1 MEARTPLLSDALASR
16 LAHLPP
22 GIAALYRELLTG
34 DVRAGVGRQARYW
47 EIKAT
52 LLELAQDLTSEAEFW
67 PQALTTVRHLFAAE
81 QVSLWVPAGDGYRIA
96 VRADDGVPDL
106 AVPLALLQE
115 TVSAGQVHMAPLTA
129 PEGDVRLCLLGPI
142 TSANGLEG
150 VLQVAL
156 GTPAMRPEQA
166 DELALTVAQL
176 ACALER
182 VRRVERLSF
191 YASHDPLTGL
201 ANRRHFE
208 EYVERE
214 FKLAKR
220 HGTPMSLMIVDV
232 DHFKAYNDSYGH
244 PAGDRLLE
252 AIAGALRA
260 AVRSTDFIARL
271 GGEEF
276 VIVLPHTGGKGA
288 MMAAEKVL
296 QTLRSLPEQ
305 VEVCGGRVT
314 ASIGV
319 STCDGRACVVG
330 SLLESA
336 DQAMYRAKQGGRDQ
350 ACQALPA
357 K

>member
-1 MEARTPLLSDALASR
+1 MEARMPLLSDALASR

-22 GIAALYRELLTG
+22 GIAALYRDLLNT
-34 DVRAGVGRQARYW
+34 DARAGQARYW

-52 LLELAQDLTSEAEFW
+52 LLELAQEVTSEADFW
-67 PQALTTVRHLFAAE
+67 PQALTTVRHLFAAA
-81 QVSLWVPAGDGYRIA
+81 QASLWVKAGDGYRVA
-96 VRADDGVPDL
+96 VRADDGVADL
-106 AVPLALLQE
+106 AVPLPLLLE
-115 TVSAGQVHMAPLTA
+115 TVSAGQVQVAPLAT
-129 PEGDVRLCLLGPI
+129 PEGDVRVCLLGPI
-142 TSANGLEG
+142 ISANGFEG
-150 VLQVAL
+150 VLQVVLA
-156 GTPAMRPEQA
+156 TPAMRPEQA
-166 DELALTVAQL
+166 EELSLTVGQL

-182 VRRVERLSF
+182 VRRMERLSF

-220 HGTPMSLMIVDV
+220 HGTPMSLLIVDV
-232 DHFKAYNDSYGH
+232 DHFKIYNDTYGH

-252 AIAGALRA
+252 AIAGALKD

-288 MMAAEKVL
+288 VMAAEKVL
-296 QTLRSLPEQ
+296 QSIRSLPEQ

-319 STCDGRACVVG
+319 ATCDGRACAVG

-336 DQAMYRAKQGGRDQ
+336 DQAMYRAKQSGRDRV
-350 ACQALPA
+350 CQALPA